1 MVKISVASIVRSLVL
16 SKPFIRGCLAEGIV
30 NYSALARMLAEE
42 LRVRGVQASHGSI
55 KMALVRLREEL
66 AENEKVLRSKLKHVI
81 GSTVLQLQS
90 DLVVVTVRKH
100 AIIAKLPTIVK
111 HMEMARFFQILQGV
125 NTFTFIVSRE
135 SLGDLLR
142 NIGKEDLVEILEDQ
156 SAIILVSPKEI
167 VETPG
172 VVALIASI
180 LYEND
185 INITQIVSCY
195 NDTIVLVNSSKAWEA
210 YRVLETLIKS
220 MRSNVTS

>member
-1 MVKISVASIVRSLVL
+1 LVLVRVSVASIVRGLVF
-16 SKPFIRGCLAEGIV
+16 SRPFIRGCLAEGVV
-30 NYSALARMLAEE
+30 NYSALARLLAEE
-42 LRVRGVQASHGSI
+42 LRARGISASHGAI
-55 KMALVRLREEL
+55 KMALVRIREEIV
-66 AENEKVLRSKLKHVI
+66 ESERELRAKLKRVL

-100 AIIAKLPTIVK
+100 AVMARIPGIVK
-111 HMEMARFFQILQGV
+111 SMEMARFFQILQGV

-135 SLGDLLR
+135 NLEELLR
-142 NIGKEDLVEILEDQ
+142 NIGREDVVEILEDQ
-156 SAIILVSPKEI
+156 AAVILVSPRDI

-172 VVALIASI
+172 VVALIAST

-195 NDTIVLVNSSKAWEA
+195 NDTIVLVDAMKAWEA

-220 MRSNVTS
+220 MRS